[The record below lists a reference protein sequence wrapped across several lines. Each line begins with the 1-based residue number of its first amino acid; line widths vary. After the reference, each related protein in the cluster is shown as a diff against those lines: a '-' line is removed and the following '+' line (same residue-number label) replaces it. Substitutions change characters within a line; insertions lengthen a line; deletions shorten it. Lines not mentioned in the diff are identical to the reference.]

1 MLFFLSSRR
10 RHTIC
15 ALVTGVQTCALPILL
30 RITEVAFRLLARLP
44 VTRDRFRLDRAKAPD
59 IACKLYEARGALD
72 IVRPKRGDQPAGQCL
87 EFPDQGALLAAFVA
101 VSKRIDRKSTRLNS
115 SH

>member
-1 MLFFLSSRR
+1 M
-10 RHTIC
+10 
-15 ALVTGVQTCALPILL
+15 
-30 RITEVAFRLLARLP
+30 TEVAFRLLARLP

-101 VSKRIDRKSTRLNS
+101 VSTRIRPAAPQSFERLEKMQGRSEENKSELQSLMRTSYAVFCL
-115 SH
+115 

>member
-1 MLFFLSSRR
+1 M
-10 RHTIC
+10 
-15 ALVTGVQTCALPILL
+15 
-30 RITEVAFRLLARLP
+30 TEVAFRLLARLP

-101 VSKRIDRKSTRLNS
+101 VSKRIRPRSEEHTSELQSLMRISYPVFCLKKKKNNT
-115 SH
+115 